1 MIFDKIVA
9 MSLLDQLKL
18 KKSNLKSTIT
28 NITHADGSQEQII
41 LSKNGDEVK
50 QTSNVQLK
58 PKTYG
63 FVVDTKPDQVPACI
77 IDDFLYLGS
86 QDSVMLEN
94 VNKFGLTDVLSVG
107 IPAPIS
113 DISFNDG
120 SDSTIHNHYVDC
132 LDLPDTQLLPI
143 LKETNEIINNVK
155 EKNGR
160 ILVHCNAGVSRSS
173 TVCIG
178 FLMQNE
184 QMDFESAFQLVKSK
198 RECIRPNDGFYK
210 QLKEFQP
217 CK

>member
-1 MIFDKIVA
+1 

-18 KKSNLKSTIT
+18 KKSKLKSTIT
-28 NITHADGSQEQII
+28 NITHADGTQEQII

-50 QTSNVQLK
+50 QTSNIQLN
-58 PKTYG
+58 PKKYG

-86 QDSVMLEN
+86 QDSVQLEN

-107 IPAPIS
+107 IPAPNS
-113 DISFNDG
+113 DIIFDDASHPR
-120 SDSTIHNHYVDC
+120 IYNHFIEC

-143 LKETNEIINNVK
+143 LNETNDIIKSVK

-178 FLMQNE
+178 YLMQHK
-184 QMDFESAFQLVKSK
+184 QMDFESAFRLVKLE
-198 RECIRPNDGFYK
+198 RECIRPNDGFLK
-210 QLKEFQP
+210 QLKELDAS
-217 CK
+217 K